1 MLYQGEAQDLESVLK
16 KRISFDSLNPSF
28 WHVQLIIAPHITN
41 CIIDFGL
48 NALKHV
54 IFFVISLF

>member
-1 MLYQGEAQDLESVLK
+1 MLYQGEAQDLECVLK
-16 KRISFDSLNPSF
+16 KGFFDSLNPSF